1 MDFPLNRL
9 PEIFRIPG
17 FAYTIESI
25 QSGHINTTFRILNGN
40 KPVYILQKV
49 NVDIFK
55 DIEALMSNY
64 QVVVDSFKASPLP
77 AGQKLIIPEIIKTQ
91 KGRSFYTDEQ
101 SGHWRLITY
110 LKGVDGNNI
119 LRDENTSYQGGLAFG
134 ALLKG
139 LSEINPGKLNIILP
153 DFHSLERRF
162 GEFQNALEKNASNR
176 KPGVEQE
183 IEFVIS
189 RFKTMM
195 KIPALIDQGDIP
207 IRLVHNDTKLSNVIY
222 NNSGNATGV
231 IDLDTVMP
239 GSALFDFGDAIR
251 SCANPAAEDE
261 PDLSKVNF
269 DIDLFKSFS
278 KGYLET
284 AGTILTKTEI
294 QYLPESALLL
304 TFIIG
309 MRFLTDF
316 LNGDIYYQ
324 TNYHDHNL
332 IRARV
337 QFRLLSQMEF
347 QLKEMH
353 LIISTYSSLFSSEV
367 ENSLIEK

>member
-1 MDFPLNRL
+1 MDFPVTRL
-9 PEIFRIPG
+9 AEIFRIPG
-17 FAYTIESI
+17 FDYTIESI
-25 QSGHINTTFRILNGN
+25 QSGHINTTFRVLNGN
-40 KPVYILQKV
+40 KPAYILQKV

-64 QVVVDSFKASPLP
+64 QVVVNSFKASPLP
-77 AGQKLIIPEIIKTQ
+77 AGQKLIIPGIIRTQ
-91 KGRSFYTDEQ
+91 EGRSFYTDEQ
-101 SGHWRLITY
+101 SRHWRLITY
-110 LKGVDGNNI
+110 LKGVDGNTI
-119 LRDENTSYQGGLAFG
+119 QRDENTSYQGGLAFG

-139 LSEINPGKLNIILP
+139 LCEINPGKLNIILP
-153 DFHSLERRF
+153 DFHSLEKRF
-162 GEFQNALEKNASNR
+162 GEFQNAMEKNASNR
-176 KPGVEQE
+176 KHIVEQE
-183 IEFVIS
+183 IEFVVS
-189 RFKTMM
+189 RFQTMM
-195 KIPALIDQGDIP
+195 KVPELIAQSDIP
-207 IRLVHNDTKLSNVIY
+207 LRVVHNDTKFSNVIY
-222 NNSGNATGV
+222 NDLGNAIGV

-251 SCANPAAEDE
+251 SCANTAAEDE

-284 AGTILTKTEI
+284 AGTILTKKEI

-304 TFIIG
+304 TYIIG
-309 MRFLTDF
+309 TRFLTDY

-324 TNYHDHNL
+324 TNYQDHNL

-337 QFRLLSQMEF
+337 QFKLLSRMEF
-347 QLKEMH
+347 QLMEMH
-353 LIISTYSSLFSSEV
+353 LIIKKYSSLFSSEV